1 MAVTSVS
8 SMISGCQLRCQPRA
22 SLARH
27 RVEFGEPRWLKGDG
41 PPPVRE
47 TLIPAAIDNGFVVID
62 PQPFSVRSAPFPV
75 FLPGALICE
84 SGCMPTVAVTPLVAI
99 TGRCR

>member
-1 MAVTSVS
+1 MRTSLRDAGRS
-8 SMISGCQLRCQPRA
+8 S
-22 SLARH
+22 
-27 RVEFGEPRWLKGDG
+27 GEPRWLKSDG
-41 PPPVRE
+41 WASVRE

-75 FLPGALICE
+75 FLPGSLNCE
-84 SGCMPTVAVTPLVAI
+84 SGAMPPTAAVTPLDAV